1 MCDRILCPLKIS
13 IRRYCNEGNDVVSAK
28 DMHTALKE
36 RPVKGTTA
44 SVCSVQ
50 EQHTTLEIAKIF
62 NFNSLHNF
70 QFTEEGLRVW
80 KAYNVGPGKF
90 IPWNDIVNCFQKKT
104 DLLEEV
110 PFFLSSARQ
119 FASTRGSNTGSGD
132 KLYECPELSCT
143 EEFQTQADLDLH
155 MNMLDHHIAPLPVK
169 ECLYDKLKRD
179 WVHHFQ
185 TLTIVGES
193 STGEAAA
200 VTEPKTSAL
209 RVQMGWALHT
219 KSASVRFSQNVR
231 QYLTQKFNIG
241 QDTDIG
247 NKILHKLLRTCEP
260 LAL

>member
-1 MCDRILCPLKIS
+1 M
-13 IRRYCNEGNDVVSAK
+13 
-28 DMHTALKE
+28 
-36 RPVKGTTA
+36 
-44 SVCSVQ
+44 
-50 EQHTTLEIAKIF
+50 
-62 NFNSLHNF
+62 
-70 QFTEEGLRVW
+70 
-80 KAYNVGPGKF
+80 
-90 IPWNDIVNCFQKKT
+90 
-104 DLLEEV
+104 
-110 PFFLSSARQ
+110 PFFPSTARQ

-209 RVQMGWALHT
+209 RVQMGWALHK

-241 QDTDIG
+241 QDTGTKQD
-247 NKILHKLLRTCEP
+247 H
-260 LAL
+260 A